1 MRVKKVTIKPSRNA
15 PRRSANHP
23 LHDLRLAYELQG
35 RIEIL
40 EGALAGSPFCD
51 VSALTALAE
60 QELAAGRL
68 HDAAELLRAAE
79 HLSFAALAPYAAG
92 CPTHISA
99 ELKAAVTAEFN
110 HITRCAE
117 LHWSESEA
125 EAEAEAT
132 FRNGTLALLY
142 AGALEEAHRAL
153 ARGAYRA
160 ALELARAAEALAKT
174 THQTATQTHTQVPD
188 RPRAHRLA
196 S

>member
-1 MRVKKVTIKPSRNA
+1 MRAKKVTIKPTRNA

-40 EGALAGSPFCD
+40 EGALSGSPFCD

-60 QELAAGRL
+60 QEVAASRL

-92 CPTHISA
+92 CPIHISA

-125 EAEAEAT
+125 EAEVEAT
-132 FRNGTLALLY
+132 FRNGVVAPIY

-174 THQTATQTHTQVPD
+174 THQTAVQTHTEAPH
-188 RPRAHRLA
+188 RTRAHRLA